1 MSCCS
6 SLYPALADLIQTVI
20 TRDDDISDPDNYGSI
35 STVVIESQINVNF
48 QPIGS
53 AAGRTDTFAA
63 EREDVDAVIFTDT
76 LLDIMA
82 TKSTVQQEQPDQIR
96 YKNVLYYVKQV
107 EDWRDTVQP
116 QQKVFL
122 KRVDNQ

>member
-6 SLYPALADLIQTVI
+6 SLYPSLADLIQTVI

-35 STVVIESQINVNF
+35 STVVIENQINVNF
-48 QPIGS
+48 QPIRN

-63 EREDVDAVIFTDT
+63 EREDVDAIIFTDT

-82 TKSTVQQEQPDQIR
+82 TKSTVQQQQPDQIR

-107 EDWRDTVQP
+107 EDWRETVQP